1 MSTSLIRF
9 TLYVVV
15 QCATAQ
21 LTFKVEVSYMEIYNE
36 KVRDLL
42 GDVRSKQTLRV
53 REHKILGPYVEV
65 RGESSM
71 LR

>member
-1 MSTSLIRF
+1 
-9 TLYVVV
+9 
-15 QCATAQ
+15 
-21 LTFKVEVSYMEIYNE
+21 MEIYNE